1 MHYEPR
7 QRRMNWKAA
16 AALLVFLV
24 VVGFWMVNAFLT
36 NDTQQQRK
44 KTICGLSEEET
55 LNKLNKTYKDTI
67 EVKDYLYY
75 GESLALYQDS
85 YSPENKDTLS
95 GNTVE
100 LRNVCTGDN
109 VSMTMENYVDQKIHL
124 DELKEGFYEVYIIED
139 LVEKRVVFDKA
150 LEENTYTGIK
160 RNNQVSRISLVA
172 DKNLLKEYGKTLN
185 QNYLFVD
192 VTTEKPSTN
201 DIDVLLDP
209 YGMNMDLTWLP
220 DEGYSE
226 NGLVENKEMYEAAL
240 LLKKELESYGL
251 RVGITKENV
260 NEEGKA
266 YGENGRLAKGI
277 NKMLDTI
284 CFFASTAIR

>member
-24 VVGFWMVNAFLT
+24 VVGSWMVNAFLT

-44 KTICGLSEEET
+44 TTICGFSEEET

-100 LRNVCTGDN
+100 LRNVCTGDK

-150 LEENTYTGIK
+150 LEE
-160 RNNQVSRISLVA
+160 
-172 DKNLLKEYGKTLN
+172 KTK
-185 QNYLFVD
+185 QSGF
-192 VTTEKPSTN
+192 THIFS
-201 DIDVLLDP
+201 
-209 YGMNMDLTWLP
+209 
-220 DEGYSE
+220 
-226 NGLVENKEMYEAAL
+226 
-240 LLKKELESYGL
+240 
-251 RVGITKENV
+251 
-260 NEEGKA
+260 
-266 YGENGRLAKGI
+266 GR
-277 NKMLDTI
+277 
-284 CFFASTAIR
+284 

>member
-24 VVGFWMVNAFLT
+24 VVGSWMVNAFLT

-44 KTICGLSEEET
+44 TTICGFSEEET

-100 LRNVCTGDN
+100 LRNVCTGDK

-124 DELKEGFYEVYIIED
+124 DELKEGFYEVYYNRRFSMRNVSFSIK
-139 LVEKRVVFDKA
+139 LWKRIHIQA
-150 LEENTYTGIK
+150 LNETI
-160 RNNQVSRISLVA
+160 RFHA
-172 DKNLLKEYGKTLN
+172 
-185 QNYLFVD
+185 YL
-192 VTTEKPSTN
+192 
-201 DIDVLLDP
+201 
-209 YGMNMDLTWLP
+209 
-220 DEGYSE
+220 
-226 NGLVENKEMYEAAL
+226 
-240 LLKKELESYGL
+240 
-251 RVGITKENV
+251 
-260 NEEGKA
+260 
-266 YGENGRLAKGI
+266 
-277 NKMLDTI
+277 
-284 CFFASTAIR
+284 